1 VRDELGVVGEAI
13 VDSELVRTTLN
24 GVTKQWALF
33 VEGIVARENLP
44 KWDRLCDDFVQEETQ
59 RGYVHGNSSTGND
72 EENVALVANNKK
84 KFKKGPKAGNKLKGE
99 GKKDMSK
106 VKCFACHKFGYHAGK
121 CPNKKKKQT
130 ATSTEVEEFSTKF
143 DKEFSLVVC
152 LSTRATHSSVWYI
165 DNGASRHMTDVREHV
180 IDLTQIGDLE
190 VVLGDD
196 RVVKEVGSGT
206 ISFQRES
213 QPPMLLRDV
222 LYVPGLKK
230 NLILV
235 STIEERGYEVLFCDG
250 QVLLFPKGSNV
261 TSAKVIGTRHEKLYK
276 LMFQP
281 ASALYHATSSSNLCE
296 LWHVRMAHLHHGAL
310 RILREIVTRVPEFTE
325 HQELCKGCALGKYT
339 KTAFPSSDNRASS
352 ILDLIHSDVCGPM
365 SSASLSGCLYYVIF
379 IDDCS

>member
-1 VRDELGVVGEAI
+1 VRP
-13 VDSELVRTTLN
+13 TLN
-24 GVTKQWALF
+24 GVTKQWVVF

-44 KWDRLCDDFVQEETQ
+44 KWERLWDDFVQEETR

-72 EENVALVANNKK
+72 EENVALVANKKK
-84 KFKKGPKAGNKLKGE
+84 KFKKGPKGGNKPKSE

-106 VKCFACHKFGYHAGK
+106 VKCFACHKFGHYVGQ

-130 ATSTEVEEFSTKF
+130 TSSAKVEFSTRF

-165 DNGASRHMTDVREHV
+165 DSGASRHMIGVREHLT
-180 IDLTQIGDLE
+180 DLTQIGDLE

-196 RVVKEVGSGT
+196 RVVKAVGSGT

-230 NLILV
+230 NLISV
-235 STIEERGYEVLFCDG
+235 STIEERGYEVLFRDG
-250 QVLLFPKGSNV
+250 QVLLFPKGSSI

-276 LMFQP
+276 LMF
-281 ASALYHATSSSNLCE
+281 
-296 LWHVRMAHLHHGAL
+296 
-310 RILREIVTRVPEFTE
+310 
-325 HQELCKGCALGKYT
+325 
-339 KTAFPSSDNRASS
+339 
-352 ILDLIHSDVCGPM
+352 
-365 SSASLSGCLYYVIF
+365 
-379 IDDCS
+379 